1 MLANTPVEG
10 ISPDFYVSHPLLQSG
25 KMERREYQ
33 DNIFVNVLGKNALVV
48 MPTGLGKTIIA
59 VMLAVERL
67 SAREGSK
74 VVFLAPTKPL
84 AAQHMKTFHDLT
96 TIDPDF
102 LILFTGAMLPDKRKK
117 MWLDATVA
125 FMTPQVLQNDL
136 IAGRYT
142 LADVSLL
149 IFDEAHRAVGDY
161 AYTFIAE
168 KYLQQAAC
176 PQVIGITASPGGTQ
190 EKIQEVAQNLHVDH
204 VEVKTDQSPD
214 VRPYVHQIKVEFQ
227 KVDLPPDFQ
236 QVITYLSGE
245 LKVLYTYLN
254 KLGILETAQVAKVTR
269 KDLLAARTRV
279 QGVLARPGDIDD
291 LKPYFTAM
299 KAVTSAV
306 RLSHAQELVETQGI
320 VVLDKYFA
328 KCAEEL
334 ASGQGGASMK
344 AMMASPNVAA
354 TRALVAQLASA
365 GEVHPK
371 LPAVKAIVADQ
382 LARAPH
388 SRVMVF
394 SQFRDTVAL
403 LAAEFEDVPGA
414 RPLRFVGQASRGAGD
429 KGLKQ
434 REQIGLL
441 VEFRDGAY
449 NVLVGTSVAEEG
461 LDVSECDLVVFY
473 DAVPSEIRTI
483 QRRGRTG
490 RRRDG
495 RVIVLVAKGTRDE
508 AYRWAAK
515 AKEKQMKASLRA
527 LNRESGILTGK
538 NRNEQQKILLEAGP
552 APAPRSGG
560 QTKILEYAKEAKTEE
575 GNPNSVIIA
584 TPECRPIVPESP
596 AQIPVKSSMPEV
608 ATNPPEKSPPP
619 VEVGTVSNPNAIQEE
634 ANVVNFTPVP
644 GKVCIIVDHRETAS
658 PVVKHLSQLGATIT
672 FATLPVGDY
681 VASADI
687 CVERKASPDFA
698 ASLVDGRLFQEC
710 GAIASHFSQPLLLL
724 EGPIVGTSAVHPN
737 AIRGAIAT
745 IFAKFRVSVMQA
757 ADALE
762 TATMLYAIAK
772 KAQEGGAKA
781 FKIRTRKAPAGLDSV
796 QEFVLAGVPGLN
808 NARTKALL
816 AHFGNLEQVFA
827 ASEDTLQETEG
838 IGPKLAKQVRSAA
851 THPYSTTRR
860 LGEKMHK

>member
-279 QGVLARPGDIDD
+279 QGVLARPGDID
-291 LKPYFTAM
+291 
-299 KAVTSAV
+299 
-306 RLSHAQELVETQGI
+306 
-320 VVLDKYFA
+320 
-328 KCAEEL
+328 
-334 ASGQGGASMK
+334 
-344 AMMASPNVAA
+344 
-354 TRALVAQLASA
+354 
-365 GEVHPK
+365 
-371 LPAVKAIVADQ
+371 
-382 LARAPH
+382 
-388 SRVMVF
+388 
-394 SQFRDTVAL
+394 
-403 LAAEFEDVPGA
+403 
-414 RPLRFVGQASRGAGD
+414 
-429 KGLKQ
+429 
-434 REQIGLL
+434 
-441 VEFRDGAY
+441 
-449 NVLVGTSVAEEG
+449 
-461 LDVSECDLVVFY
+461 
-473 DAVPSEIRTI
+473 
-483 QRRGRTG
+483 
-490 RRRDG
+490 
-495 RVIVLVAKGTRDE
+495 
-508 AYRWAAK
+508 
-515 AKEKQMKASLRA
+515 
-527 LNRESGILTGK
+527 
-538 NRNEQQKILLEAGP
+538 
-552 APAPRSGG
+552 
-560 QTKILEYAKEAKTEE
+560 
-575 GNPNSVIIA
+575 
-584 TPECRPIVPESP
+584 
-596 AQIPVKSSMPEV
+596 
-608 ATNPPEKSPPP
+608 
-619 VEVGTVSNPNAIQEE
+619 
-634 ANVVNFTPVP
+634 
-644 GKVCIIVDHRETAS
+644 
-658 PVVKHLSQLGATIT
+658 
-672 FATLPVGDY
+672 
-681 VASADI
+681 
-687 CVERKASPDFA
+687 
-698 ASLVDGRLFQEC
+698 
-710 GAIASHFSQPLLLL
+710 
-724 EGPIVGTSAVHPN
+724 
-737 AIRGAIAT
+737 
-745 IFAKFRVSVMQA
+745 
-757 ADALE
+757 
-762 TATMLYAIAK
+762 
-772 KAQEGGAKA
+772 
-781 FKIRTRKAPAGLDSV
+781 
-796 QEFVLAGVPGLN
+796 
-808 NARTKALL
+808 
-816 AHFGNLEQVFA
+816 
-827 ASEDTLQETEG
+827 
-838 IGPKLAKQVRSAA
+838 
-851 THPYSTTRR
+851 
-860 LGEKMHK
+860 